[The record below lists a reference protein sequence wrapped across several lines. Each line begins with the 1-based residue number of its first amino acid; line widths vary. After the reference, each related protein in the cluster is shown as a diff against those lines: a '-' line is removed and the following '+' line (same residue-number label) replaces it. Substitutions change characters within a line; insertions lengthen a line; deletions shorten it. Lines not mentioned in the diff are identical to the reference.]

1 MEGYPPWNI
10 HQSVLFRQLGQ
21 NSVCRIDNWDL
32 GDGGAGGR
40 RFGGVTKKCTT
51 DKSMEVYYIC
61 CFKKWKTNRLINQP
75 TITSNN
81 FYSRTQ
87 GVTRFVTFETEKH
100 MIMDW
105 GRLKGYYHFSFSAP
119 IPLENLP
126 PSNLFSLPS
135 LRNKEKIFCKH
146 RYKYL
151 NYILHIEYLRLAPF
165 QGEFPQS
172 STFIN

>member
-1 MEGYPPWNI
+1 
-10 HQSVLFRQLGQ
+10 
-21 NSVCRIDNWDL
+21 
-32 GDGGAGGR
+32 
-40 RFGGVTKKCTT
+40 
-51 DKSMEVYYIC
+51 MEVYYIC

-126 PSNLFSLPS
+126 PVIYSLYHPYVIKK
-135 LRNKEKIFCKH
+135 RFFAGIVTNI
-146 RYKYL
+146 
-151 NYILHIEYLRLAPF
+151 
-165 QGEFPQS
+165 
-172 STFIN
+172 